1 VGRGKVACSALSG
14 RSLARA
20 LHRRPWAWTPT
31 LHPLWL
37 ASNAEIAGE
46 QDSLGV
52 RSPGCG
58 FGDAEDSGRR
68 PALPRDVLDHLLDA
82 VRGGA
87 GRAVVRDEP
96 GVGKTALLDY
106 LVEQASGCRVARV
119 AGASRKIEL
128 AFAGLHRLC
137 ADAGHLERLPRPS
150 ARCCGPPEI
159 DATSSRRSM
168 PGSEGRPAGGTWTQW
183 PWPQPTQVE
192 CSRRRPA
199 GTRHARPNWQLKV
212 DALPGSDGPTP
223 LREATRSTCT
233 RATWRATLTGCSLH
247 PPSRPAKWLP
257 SRVGHGVR
265 RRASSPA
272 EPFQPRYVGDGRG
285 VSPEPRRSS
294 VPRPG
299 AAPAGRLPGR

>member
-1 VGRGKVACSALSG
+1 VEPPPESNRRPHPYHRCAGGSQRRAVPPVTTNAQVKDAAEERGVGRGKVACSALSG

-159 DATSSRRSM
+159 DATSSRGRCQVARVD
-168 PGSEGRPAGGTWTQW
+168 RPAVPG
-183 PWPQPTQVE
+183 
-192 CSRRRPA
+192 
-199 GTRHARPNWQLKV
+199 PNG
-212 DALPGSDGPTP
+212 PG
-223 LREATRSTCT
+223 
-233 RATWRATLTGCSLH
+233 H
-247 PPSRPAKWLP
+247 SRPRWNAHGAGQQAP
-257 SRVGHGVR
+257 GTPGQTGNSRWMLCLD
-265 RRASSPA
+265 PT
-272 EPFQPRYVGDGRG
+272 
-285 VSPEPRRSS
+285 
-294 VPRPG
+294 
-299 AAPAGRLPGR
+299 GRLH

>member
-1 VGRGKVACSALSG
+1 MGRGKVACSALSG

-183 PWPQPTQVE
+183 SWPQPTQVE

-223 LREATRSTCT
+223 LRDGGDAIDMHPSYLAGHPDRMLPTPAFPTSQVAAQPGWAWRPPARLVAS
-233 RATWRATLTGCSLH
+233 RAIPAALRRGRPWRQ
-247 PPSRPAKWLP
+247 P
-257 SRVGHGVR
+257 
-265 RRASSPA
+265 RASS
-272 EPFQPRYVGDGRG
+272 
-285 VSPEPRRSS
+285 
-294 VPRPG
+294 
-299 AAPAGRLPGR
+299 